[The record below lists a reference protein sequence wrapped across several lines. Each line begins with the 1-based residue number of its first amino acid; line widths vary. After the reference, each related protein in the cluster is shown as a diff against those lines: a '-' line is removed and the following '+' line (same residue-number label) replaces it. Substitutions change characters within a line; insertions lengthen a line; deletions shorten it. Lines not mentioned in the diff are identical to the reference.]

1 MLRLPLLLM
10 LIGLLAGLTS
20 LPGAGRASGVSA
32 AAPSH
37 HAMMQHDHA
46 AMANDQAGHLADH
59 ENSAQKCAAWCLASL
74 LSLPAEP
81 QFDAAHE
88 ASDATLSPA
97 LQARLTGRDLAP
109 GLEPPIPSFA

>member
-1 MLRLPLLLM
+1 MPRLPLLLM
-10 LIGLLAGLTS
+10 LIGLLAGLMS

-46 AMANDQAGHLADH
+46 AMADPIGDHQANHDSA
-59 ENSAQKCAAWCLASL
+59 AQKCAAWCLASL

-81 QFDAAHE
+81 YVDAAHE
-88 ASDATLSPA
+88 ESDATLSPA